1 MNLDIIPITR
11 SERALT
17 DTLSLEHSPP
27 VLPTQ
32 LTCLASTMATE
43 RNVEYNQTFLNV
55 CVLQDGPW
63 LMTILIAT
71 PAISPAHVPQHHK
84 LQYEGGSIPSFVW

>member
-11 SERALT
+11 NVRALTST

-27 VLPTQ
+27 VLRTQ

-55 CVLQDGPW
+55 CVLPDGP
-63 LMTILIAT
+63 
-71 PAISPAHVPQHHK
+71 
-84 LQYEGGSIPSFVW
+84 